1 MELEPAASI
10 SPGRRTAITIVVM
23 CATLMTMLD
32 STIAI
37 VALPYMQTSLGAN
50 QDQINWVLTSYMIA
64 SALVIPATGY
74 LESRL
79 GRRVFFTGALT
90 GFIISSALCGLA
102 GSLNM
107 MVMAR
112 IIQGACGAAIA
123 PLGQSILL
131 DSYVKAEH
139 PKAVSIWGLG
149 IMVGPILGPVVGGWL
164 TDSFDWRWV
173 FMVNLPIGVFA
184 IIGSWALVK
193 SAPTEKRRFDLTGYG
208 LIALGLA
215 SLQLALDRGTGKDWF
230 HSTEIVLEVLIA
242 VAALWMFVIHQ
253 IFDRNPL
260 FPRAVWTDRNFVSS
274 CIILMTGS
282 GAMMGGAAIAV
293 PMLQGLYGYG
303 PIQAGLLSMPRGI
316 AMAIS
321 MFAVGLV
328 SNKIDPRIILGT
340 GLTLAAIGMLGMS
353 RFSVDASEFD
363 IIWTGALQGI
373 GLGMTF
379 IRLTLLAYSTLPAD
393 MRLEAATITALG
405 RSLSASVVIAIVTA
419 LTARNVQIN
428 HEEIGGSVTEMS
440 LPGIHS
446 GILEQMGI
454 RGDAILGGVDMEVNR
469 QAAMISYINDYWVM
483 GWALVLLL
491 PIVLIVKP
499 TGGTGAQARGIVEAH

>member
-1 MELEPAASI
+1 
-10 SPGRRTAITIVVM
+10 
-23 CATLMTMLD
+23 LMTMLD

-64 SALVIPATGY
+64 AALAIPATGF

-79 GRRVFFTGALT
+79 GRRNFFTAALT
-90 GFIISSALCGLA
+90 GFIISSALCGA
-102 GSLNM
+102 AQSLNM
-107 MVMAR
+107 MVVAR
-112 IIQGACGAAIA
+112 IVQGACGAAIA

-173 FMVNLPIGVFA
+173 FMVNVPIGLVA
-184 IIGSWALVK
+184 IIGSWILVK
-193 SAPTEKRRFDLTGYG
+193 SVPTQKRPFDLTGY
-208 LIALGLA
+208 ALVAIGLA

-230 HSTEIVLEVLIA
+230 HSTEIILEVSIA

-253 IFDRNPL
+253 IYDRNPI
-260 FPRAVWTDRNFVSS
+260 FPKSVFTDRNFVSS

-303 PIQAGLLSMPRGI
+303 PIEAGLLSMPRGI
-316 AMAIS
+316 AMAMA
-321 MFAVGLV
+321 MFGVGLV
-328 SNKIDPRIILGT
+328 SNRVDPRIILGT
-340 GLTLAAIGMLGMS
+340 GLSLAAIGMLAMS
-353 RFSVDASEFD
+353 RFSVEASVFD

-379 IRLTLLAYSTLPAD
+379 IRLTLLAYSTLPPA
-393 MRLEAATITALG
+393 MRLEAATLTALG
-405 RSLSASVVIAIVTA
+405 RSLSASVVIAIITA
-419 LTARNVQIN
+419 ITARNVQIN
-428 HEEIGGSVTEMS
+428 HEEIGGSVTEMK
-440 LPGIHS
+440 LPGLHS
-446 GILEQMGI
+446 GILEQMGVN
-454 RGDAILGGVDMEVNR
+454 GGAILGGVDMEVNR
-469 QAAMISYINDYWVM
+469 QAAMIAYINDYWVM

-499 TGGTGAQARGIVEAH
+499 TSADAGPQKMAVEAH